1 MDNKSMNA
9 AMTVENPLL
18 KELFSRWRSI
28 GDRNSRESQDCM
40 NGILTEVVEN
50 AQFLSVVDI
59 SSDRG
64 MEFSGDGTAVLQED
78 TEMSFKTLSDDN
90 GNTYFP
96 AFTDWE
102 NSLWS
107 TRISCLRCRFN
118 RLRRLTTPQYL
129 PFSSRIGK

>member
-28 GDRNSRESQDCM
+28 GDSNSREAQDCM

-64 MEFSGDGTAVLQED
+64 MEF
-78 TEMSFKTLSDDN
+78 
-90 GNTYFP
+90 
-96 AFTDWE
+96 
-102 NSLWS
+102 
-107 TRISCLRCRFN
+107 
-118 RLRRLTTPQYL
+118 
-129 PFSSRIGK
+129 